1 MRRTAVVSA
10 LLTLAGVIA
19 DRAHAQT
26 QAPAGSK
33 YAALREYMMPREAE
47 MALARSAAPP
57 NISNRATIKVLT
69 TSGFQVVREGDNG
82 FVCLVMRGWAAP
94 TFTPAAQRDLVY
106 DATLRAPI
114 CFDPPATRMVL
125 PFYELKH
132 KLGME
137 GKTPD
142 EIAGGIQAAY
152 AGGHIPRRDAVS
164 FGYMWSADQ
173 QLGPGVGHWH
183 PHMMVFAP
191 YYDNTM
197 LGGNEVGV
205 VPVVND
211 DAGTPFTVIVI
222 PVDGK
227 LAIKAQE
234 DADPARSRAQ

>member
-1 MRRTAVVSA
+1 MYRTAILVAFLS
-10 LLTLAGVIA
+10 LAGVIA
-19 DRAHAQT
+19 DRAHTET
-26 QAPAGSK
+26 QPRMVSK
-33 YAALREYMMPREAE
+33 YAPLSEYMMPRAAE

-57 NISNRATIKVLT
+57 NISGRATIKVLT
-69 TSGFQVVREGDNG
+69 TSGFEVVREGDNG

-142 EIAGGIQAAY
+142 QIADGIQAAY
-152 AGGHIPRRDAVS
+152 TRGQLPRRDTVS

-191 YYDNTM
+191 YYDNAM
-197 LGGNEVGV
+197 LGGNEAGV
-205 VPVVND
+205 VPFVND
-211 DAGTPFTVIVI
+211 DAGTPFTVVLI
-222 PVDGK
+222 PVDSK
-227 LAIKAQE
+227 LAI
-234 DADPARSRAQ
+234 RATE

>member
-1 MRRTAVVSA
+1 MRGTAVVA
-10 LLTLAGVIA
+10 TVLTLSGVIA
-19 DRAHAQT
+19 DRPAMQT
-26 QAPAGSK
+26 PARSAYAPLG
-33 YAALREYMMPREAE
+33 EYLMPREAE
-47 MALARSAAPP
+47 IALARSAAPP
-57 NISNRATIKVLT
+57 NISVRATIKVLT
-69 TSGFQVVREGDNG
+69 ASGFQSVREGDNG

-94 TFTPAAQRDLVY
+94 TFTPAAQRDFVY

-132 KLGME
+132 KLGMA

-142 EIAGGIQAAY
+142 QIADGIQAAY
-152 AGGHIPRRDAVS
+152 ARGQLPRRDTVS

-191 YYDNTM
+191 YYDNAM
-197 LGGNEVGV
+197 LGGDEAGAG
-205 VPVVND
+205 PAVND

-222 PVDGK
+222 PVDDK
-227 LAIKAQE
+227 LEIKAQL
-234 DADPARSRAQ
+234 R

>member
-1 MRRTAVVSA
+1 MRRTAVVVA
-10 LLTLAGVIA
+10 FLIVAGVIA
-19 DRAHAQT
+19 DRAQT
-26 QAPAGSK
+26 QARASK
-33 YAALREYMMPREAE
+33 YAPLLLYMMPPEAE
-47 MALARSAAPP
+47 IALAKSAAPP
-57 NISNRATIKVLT
+57 NISDRATIKVLT
-69 TSGFQVVREGDNG
+69 TSGFRIVREGNNG

-94 TFTPAAQRDLVY
+94 TFTPATQRDLVY

-142 EIAGGIQAAY
+142 QIADGIQAAY
-152 AGGHIPRRDAVS
+152 AGGQLPRRDAVS

-211 DAGTPFTVIVI
+211 DPGTPFTVVVI
-222 PVDGK
+222 PVDGE
-227 LAIKAQE
+227 LAISAAKTT
-234 DADPARSRAQ
+234 PR

>member
-1 MRRTAVVSA
+1 MRRTAVVVA
-10 LLTLAGVIA
+10 FLTLAGVIA

-26 QAPAGSK
+26 PARAASNYAPLS
-33 YAALREYMMPREAE
+33 EYMMPREAE
-47 MALARSAAPP
+47 IALARSAAQP
-57 NISNRATIKVLT
+57 NISGRATIKALT
-69 TSGFQVVREGDNG
+69 ASGFQVVREGDNG

-94 TFTPAAQRDLVY
+94 TFTPAAQRDSCLRRHAPRADLLRPASHAHGAAV
-106 DATLRAPI
+106 LRAE
-114 CFDPPATRMVL
+114 T
-125 PFYELKH
+125 
-132 KLGME
+132 
-137 GKTPD
+137 
-142 EIAGGIQAAY
+142 QARDGRQDARSDRRTGSRRLY
-152 AGGHIPRRDAVS
+152 VRGQLPRRDTVS

-191 YYDNTM
+191 YYDNAM

-227 LAIKAQE
+227 LAIKAQQ
-234 DADPARSRAQ
+234 R

>member
-1 MRRTAVVSA
+1 MAVVVA
-10 LLTLAGVIA
+10 FMTLGCAIA
-19 DRAHAQT
+19 ERAHAQT
-26 QAPAGSK
+26 QARAAST
-33 YAALREYMMPREAE
+33 YAPLSEYMMPRDAE
-47 MALARSAAPP
+47 IALAKSAAQPD
-57 NISNRATIKVLT
+57 ISGRATIKVLT

-114 CFDPPATRMVL
+114 CFDPSAARMVL

-137 GKTPD
+137 GRTPD
-142 EIAGGIQAAY
+142 QIADGIQAAY
-152 AGGHIPRRDAVS
+152 ARGRLPRRDTVS

-191 YYDNTM
+191 YYDNAM
-197 LGGNEVGV
+197 LGGNEPGV
-205 VPVVND
+205 APVVND

-222 PVDGK
+222 PVDAR
-227 LAIKAQE
+227 LAIKAQ
-234 DADPARSRAQ
+234 QK

>member
-1 MRRTAVVSA
+1 MRGTVVVVA

-26 QAPAGSK
+26 PARAASNYAPLS
-33 YAALREYMMPREAE
+33 EYMMPREAE
-47 MALARSAAPP
+47 IALARSAAQPT
-57 NISNRATIKVLT
+57 ISGRATIKVLT

-82 FVCLVMRGWAAP
+82 FVCLVMRGWSAP
-94 TFTPAAQRDLVY
+94 TFSPAAQRDFVY
-106 DATLRAPI
+106 DVTLRAPI

-132 KLGME
+132 KLGLE

-142 EIAGGIQAAY
+142 QIADGIQAAY
-152 AGGHIPRRDAVS
+152 ARGQLPRRDTVS

-191 YYDNTM
+191 YYDNAM

-205 VPVVND
+205 GPIVND

-222 PVDGK
+222 PVDDR
-227 LAIKAQE
+227 LAIKAH
-234 DADPARSRAQ
+234 R

>member
-1 MRRTAVVSA
+1 MRRIAVVA
-10 LLTLAGVIA
+10 AFLTLAGVVA
-19 DRAHAQT
+19 VRAHAQT
-26 QAPAGSK
+26 PARAASK
-33 YAALREYMMPREAE
+33 YAPLSEYMMPREAE
-47 MALARSAAPP
+47 IALARSAAPP
-57 NISNRATIKVLT
+57 DISGRATIKVLT
-69 TSGFQVVREGDNG
+69 TSGFQPVRDGDNG

-94 TFTPAAQRDLVY
+94 TFTPAAQRDSVY

-132 KLGME
+132 QLGME

-142 EIAGGIQAAY
+142 QIADGIQSAY
-152 AGGHIPRRDAVS
+152 ARGRLPRRDTAS
-164 FGYMWSADQ
+164 FAYMWSADQ

-191 YYDNTM
+191 YYDNAM

-227 LAIKAQE
+227 LAIKAK
-234 DADPARSRAQ
+234 R

>member
-1 MRRTAVVSA
+1 MRRTAVVVA
-10 LLTLAGVIA
+10 FLTLAGAIG
-19 DRAHAQT
+19 DRAPAQT
-26 QAPAGSK
+26 LARAASK
-33 YAALREYMMPREAE
+33 YAPLTEYMMPRDAE
-47 MALARSAAPP
+47 IALARSAALPE
-57 NISNRATIKVLT
+57 ISGRATIKVLT
-69 TSGFQVVREGDNG
+69 TSGFHIAREGDNG

-114 CFDPPATRMVL
+114 CFDPPAARMVL

-137 GKTPD
+137 GQTPD
-142 EIAGGIQAAY
+142 QIADAIQAAY
-152 AGGHIPRRDAVS
+152 ARGRLPRRDTVS

-191 YYDNTM
+191 YYDNAM
-197 LGGNEVGV
+197 LGGNEAGV
-205 VPVVND
+205 APVVND

-222 PVDGK
+222 PVDGT
-227 LAIKAQE
+227 LAIKAQ
-234 DADPARSRAQ
+234 RK

>member
-1 MRRTAVVSA
+1 MKDCHMRSTAVVVA
-10 LLTLAGVIA
+10 FLTLAHVPPDG
-19 DRAHAQT
+19 AHAQT
-26 QAPAGSK
+26 PARLASHYAPLG
-33 YAALREYMMPREAE
+33 EYMMPREPE
-47 MALARSAAPP
+47 IALAMSAAPA
-57 NISNRATIKVLT
+57 NISGRATIKVLT

-94 TFTPAAQRDLVY
+94 TFSPAAQRDFVY

-132 KLGME
+132 RLGME
-137 GKTPD
+137 GRTPD
-142 EIAGGIQAAY
+142 QIADRVQAAY
-152 AGGHIPRRDAVS
+152 ARGQLPKRDAVS

-191 YYDNTM
+191 YYDNAM

-227 LAIKAQE
+227 LAIKAQH
-234 DADPARSRAQ
+234 